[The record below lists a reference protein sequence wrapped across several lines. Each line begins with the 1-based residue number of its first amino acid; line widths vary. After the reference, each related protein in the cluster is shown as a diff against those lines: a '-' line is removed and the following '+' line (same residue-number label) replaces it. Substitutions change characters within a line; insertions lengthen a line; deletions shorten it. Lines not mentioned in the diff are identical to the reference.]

1 LSTAVPKEDQGK
13 MVGFMMPAEALG
25 IPEDKCIKL
34 FCAGCLS
41 VIIHSQLLVGT
52 YAREFGFRPSI
63 WQLWNKVWIL
73 VKTLG
78 SCVFPVLAKDRRESR
93 IRGLF

>member
-1 LSTAVPKEDQGK
+1 MPKEDQGK
-13 MVGFMMPAEALG
+13 MVGFMMPTEALG

-34 FCAGCLS
+34 FCAGCFS
-41 VIIHSQLLVGT
+41 EIIHSQLLVGT
-52 YAREFGFRPSI
+52 YATEFGFKPSI
-63 WQLWNKVWIL
+63 WQLWNKVRIL

-78 SCVFPVLAKDRRESR
+78 SRVFPVLAKDRREGR

>member
-1 LSTAVPKEDQGK
+1 
-13 MVGFMMPAEALG
+13 MVGFMMLAEALG

-34 FCAGCLS
+34 FCAGCFR

-52 YAREFGFRPSI
+52 YAREFGFKPSI

-73 VKTLG
+73 VKTLV
-78 SCVFPVLAKDRRESR
+78 SCVLPSSNK
-93 IRGLF
+93 